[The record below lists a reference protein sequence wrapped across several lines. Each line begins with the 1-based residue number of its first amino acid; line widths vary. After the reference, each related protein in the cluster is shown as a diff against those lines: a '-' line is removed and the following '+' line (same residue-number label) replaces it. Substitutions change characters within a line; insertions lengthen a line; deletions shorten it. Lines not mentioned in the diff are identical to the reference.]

1 MLLAEQYP
9 ESVEDGTNDFSDLLQ
24 IAEQAEDHTQV
35 DRANHEQRVV
45 RAEKYPVRAD
55 DEPAHRRR
63 LCQPEQR

>member
-55 DEPAHRRR
+55 D
-63 LCQPEQR
+63 